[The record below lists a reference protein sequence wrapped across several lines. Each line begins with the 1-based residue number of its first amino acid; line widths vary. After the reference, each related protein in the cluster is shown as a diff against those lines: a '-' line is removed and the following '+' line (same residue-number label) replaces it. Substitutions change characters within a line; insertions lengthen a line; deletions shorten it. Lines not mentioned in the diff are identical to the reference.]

1 MNRCDEAKPTCNRC
15 HKSGRE
21 CGGYKHRAP
30 AILTLPTTADS
41 QTVPSQDHDL
51 LIHFLSEATDHLSG
65 FSPPLKQFCI
75 GLATQL
81 GQGYPAVRFALLST
95 AARTQAAAL
104 RWDSSR
110 HRSEALHYK
119 STSLVYYNHA
129 IRHLTSPATHV
140 VPGEV
145 YLVCSLLFAATEMW
159 PHRYMAPSL
168 HVISAFRLFLS
179 GAHSLRAADAE
190 IMRPLIIQL
199 GRKILAL
206 SEDVPD
212 DLAPQIREAVWMHTH
227 PPPLSQSFTST
238 MDAWAAL
245 DLLLNYISA
254 LSMGPDENFV
264 SATLADMQ
272 QYSAQTHQSLL
283 NSRDIHDPDDTHH
296 QVQYRSLLMHQRTLQ
311 LLLDVSS
318 ADDEGVYDLYTV
330 DFEYILG
337 ECEALL
343 LEEKVRHQ
351 QNPKNGWHTTLGFLA
366 PLFIVATK
374 CRIPALRHR
383 AIKALHS
390 SRRREREW
398 NSCIAAMLARF
409 VVHTEE
415 KNRQAGQIGNVGA
428 EFRIR
433 LLSVEFKRE
442 TEQMAVNYFN
452 PATQSYGCK
461 TLSWKPRDG
470 IDDDFEH
477 IKITGC
483 QLAMGGYGG
492 IMLVRP
498 PIHCQC
504 GSDD

>member
-1 MNRCDEAKPTCNRC
+1 M
-15 HKSGRE
+15 
-21 CGGYKHRAP
+21 
-30 AILTLPTTADS
+30 LPTTTDS

-51 LIHFLSEATDHLSG
+51 LVHFLSEATDHLSG

-81 GQGYPAVRFALLST
+81 SQGYPAVRFALLST

-110 HRSEALHYK
+110 HRSEAIHYK

-129 IRHLTSPATHV
+129 IRHLTSPAPKVT
-140 VPGEV
+140 PGEV
-145 YLVCSLLFAATEMW
+145 YLVCSLLFAATELW

-168 HVISAFRLFLS
+168 HVISAFRLVLS
-179 GAHSLRAADAE
+179 GAHSLPTADAE
-190 IMRPLIIQL
+190 VMRPYLIQL

-206 SEDVPD
+206 SDNVPD
-212 DLAPQIREAVWMHTH
+212 DLGPQIREAVWMNAR
-227 PPPLSQSFTST
+227 PAPLSQSFAST

-254 LSMGPDENFV
+254 LSTDPDENFV
-264 SATLADMQ
+264 SATLADMK
-272 QYSAQTHQSLL
+272 QYSAQMHQSLL
-283 NSRDIHDPDDTHH
+283 NSRDLLDPDDTHH
-296 QVQYRSLLMHQRTLQ
+296 QIQYRSLLMHHRTLQ
-311 LLLDVSS
+311 VLLDTCSV
-318 ADDEGVYDLYTV
+318 DDEGVYDLYTL

-343 LEEKVRHQ
+343 LEDKSRHQ
-351 QNPKNGWHTTLGFLA
+351 QNPKNTWHTTLGFLA

-374 CRIPALRHR
+374 CRLPALRHR
-383 AIKALHS
+383 AIKALHA

-428 EFRIR
+428 EYRIR
-433 LLSVEFKRE
+433 LIEVEFEQE
-442 TEQMAVNYFN
+442 TEHIAVKYFN
-452 PATQSYGCK
+452 PATQSYGWK

-477 IKITGC
+477 VKLSRC
-483 QLAMGGYGG
+483 QIAVGGYGG
-492 IMLVRP
+492 IMLIRP
-498 PIHCQC
+498 PIQCQC